1 MNIAEA
7 MAAEMHHT
15 SPELRGP
22 PSVESS
28 AVPWKRGERE
38 RERERER
45 EVEELKVCSTVEIV
59 HYKFV

>member
-28 AVPWKRGERE
+28 AVPWKRERE

-45 EVEELKVCSTVEIV
+45 GRER
-59 HYKFV
+59 